1 MSVGLWVAV
10 TVVMGMAAM
19 GLCFLFLKACEK
31 I

>member
-10 TVVMGMAAM
+10 TVVLGFAGM

>member
-10 TVVMGMAAM
+10 TVVMGLAAM
-19 GLCFLFLKACEK
+19 GVCFLFLKACEK